1 MVARAWLNTDSGTEP
16 SATAWARVQPVA
28 GQPGPGTPATW
39 TAPGTAQD
47 SAVPDAS
54 AQVSPVASNADGGP
68 LKPPLDVV
76 LRLLLSLKYP
86 VVVGCSWSSPWRMAE
101 VLCVAG

>member
-16 SATAWARVQPVA
+16 LATAWTRVQPVA
-28 GQPGPGTPATW
+28 GQPGPGTPATC

-54 AQVSPVASNADGGP
+54 AQVSPVGANADGGP
-68 LKPPLDVV
+68 PKPPPEVV

-86 VVVGCSWSSPWRMAE
+86 LVVGCSWSSPCSMAE

>member
-16 SATAWARVQPVA
+16 LATACTRVQPVA
-28 GQPGPGTPATW
+28 GQPVPGTPATC
-39 TAPGTAQD
+39 TAPAAEQD
-47 SAVPDAS
+47 SALPDAS
-54 AQVSPVASNADGGP
+54 AQTSPVGSNADGGP
-68 LKPPLDVV
+68 KKPPPLVV

-86 VVVGCSWSSPWRMAE
+86 LVVGCSWSSPCRMAE